1 MFVNGLRSELEG
13 ELEFSEGVTGHLS
26 SPLRWFSSKKSKVK
40 KKNELYDTSKIEKI
54 DGKY

>member
-1 MFVNGLRSELEG
+1 MNGLRSELEG